1 MQANIIK
8 KISPIVRIIVSII
21 LILCLLM
28 AKSLYL
34 ILFIT
39 TFIIILLVVT
49 DKKVKLYVN
58 IAKKIIIILLF
69 ILFIY
74 IIIMGKYQ
82 LLEILLLVH
91 KTILVT
97 LILAI
102 LLANTTFKELHEA
115 LYMFLSIFKKNNQI
129 SQFTLDL
136 TLTFYFI
143 KTLIF
148 SSEEIKDRQVV
159 NGKNKKSI
167 KHFIIP
173 IFIYSVNKLNEFQE
187 KLKIS
192 FYEINYSKVNLKSKI
207 VLTLFLLIFI
217 VCIFKEVIL

>member
-39 TFIIILLVVT
+39 TFITILLVVT

-74 IIIMGKYQ
+74 IIMLGKYQ
-82 LLEILLLVH
+82 LLEILLLVY
-91 KTILVT
+91 KTTIIT
-97 LILAI
+97 IILAI
-102 LLANTTFKELHEA
+102 LIVNISFEELHET
-115 LYMFLSIFKKNNQI
+115 LYMFLSMFKKNNKVEQI
-129 SQFTLDL
+129 TFDL
-136 TLTFYFI
+136 TLACYFI
-143 KTLIF
+143 KILIF
-148 SSEEIKDRQVV
+148 SSEEIDKRQVI
-159 NGKNKKSI
+159 NGKNKKNI
-167 KHFIIP
+167 KNFILP
-173 IFIYSVNKLNEFQE
+173 RLIYSIYKLNQIQE
-187 KLKIS
+187 NFKIN
-192 FYEINYSKVNLKSKI
+192 FYKINYNKVNLKSKI
-207 VLTLFLLIFI
+207 ILTIFLIIF
-217 VCIFKEVIL
+217 VACIFKEVVL